1 MRSWERAAA
10 ALACLTPR
18 DRALLRVLRD
28 LRYLT
33 SPQVRRACYPGCSL
47 AGVRARLGELRRRG
61 LLARLR
67 REAFDDRRVFW
78 GLAPVG
84 RAAANVLDGP
94 TPAGP
99 VRDAAAMPRAAAV
112 AALQLDH
119 LAATNEVFCDLCEA
133 ARARRLPPIR
143 WLAACRSIVDLDQ
156 TQLVPDGV
164 VLIAAPAGG
173 WWIYYLERDRGTM
186 PLRAMREKFERYTLL
201 LRLAGAQSA
210 DSAWAPRAD
219 AWLLLACDD
228 DRRAESLAALAADSR
243 LDRTWAGRAD
253 KCAAGLVASLEGTEA
268 PADCRA
274 LPAWAAGALVVPDP
288 NPTADREE
296 GRQ

>member
-1 MRSWERAAA
+1 MRSWERAAP

-18 DRALLRVLRD
+18 DRALFRVLRD

-33 SPQVRRACYPGCSL
+33 SSQVHRACYPGCSL
-47 AGVRARLGELRRRG
+47 PGVRARLGELRRRG

-67 REAFDDRRVFW
+67 RDAFDDRRTFW

-84 RAAANVLDGP
+84 RAVANALDGP
-94 TPAGP
+94 DPARP
-99 VRDAAAMPRAAAV
+99 VRDAAVTPRAAAV

-119 LAATNEVFCDLCEA
+119 LAATNDVFCDLCEA

-143 WLAACRSIVDLDQ
+143 WLAACRSIVDLDH
-156 TQLVPDGV
+156 TQLVPDAV

-186 PLRAMREKFERYTLL
+186 PLRAMREKVERYALL
-201 LRLAGAQSA
+201 VRLAGAQSG
-210 DSAWAPRAD
+210 DSAWALRAD

-228 DRRAESLAALAADSR
+228 DRRAAHLAALAADAG

-253 KCAAGLVASLEGTEA
+253 ECAAGLAASLDGTGA
-268 PADCRA
+268 LADCPS

-288 NPTADREE
+288 NPAVEREE
-296 GRQ
+296 CYR

>member
-1 MRSWERAAA
+1 MRSWERAAP

-33 SPQVRRACYPGCSL
+33 SPQAHRACYPGCSL
-47 AGVRARLGELRRRG
+47 TSVRARLGELRRRG

-67 REAFDDRRVFW
+67 RDTFDDRRAFW

-84 RAAANVLDGP
+84 RAAANALDGP
-94 TPAGP
+94 HPVGPAG
-99 VRDAAAMPRAAAV
+99 DTAAMPRAAAV

-133 ARARRLPPIR
+133 ARTRRLSPIR
-143 WLAACRSIVDLDQ
+143 WLAACRSIIDLDQ
-156 TQLVPDGV
+156 TQLVPDAV

-173 WWIYYLERDRGTM
+173 WWTYYLERDRGTM
-186 PLRAMREKFERYTLL
+186 PLRAMREKFERYALL

-210 DSAWAPRAD
+210 DSAWALRAD

-228 DRRAESLAALAADSR
+228 ERRAEYLAALAADSG

-253 KCAAGLVASLEGTEA
+253 ECAAGLAASLDGTAA
-268 PADCRA
+268 PPDCPF

-288 NPTADREE
+288 NLVAEREE
-296 GRQ
+296 DHR

>member
-1 MRSWERAAA
+1 MRLWERAAP

-33 SPQVRRACYPGCSL
+33 SSQVHRACFPECSL
-47 AGVRARLGELRRRG
+47 PGVRARLGELRRRG

-67 REAFDDRRVFW
+67 RDAFDDRRTFW

-84 RAAANVLDGP
+84 RAAANALDGP
-94 TPAGP
+94 GAVGP

-119 LAATNEVFCDLCEA
+119 LAATNDVFCDLCEA
-133 ARARRLPPIR
+133 ARAHRLPPIR

-156 TQLVPDGV
+156 TQLVPDAV

-186 PLRAMREKFERYTLL
+186 SLRAMREKFERYALL
-201 LRLAGAQSA
+201 LRLANAQFA
-210 DSAWAPRAD
+210 DSAWVLRAD

-228 DRRAESLAALAADSR
+228 NRRAEYLAALAADAG

-253 KCAAGLVASLEGTEA
+253 ECAAGLAASLDGTGA
-268 PADCRA
+268 PPDCSA
-274 LPAWAAGALVVPDP
+274 VPAWAAGALVVPDP
-288 NPTADREE
+288 NLAAEREE
-296 GRQ
+296 GHR